1 MDITINEKKVA
12 SFEVVK
18 YEIVNGNIQI
28 SMIKALDPEG
38 KYIKFVK
45 LDKVLPYLSKFPI
58 HFKSICNE

>member
-1 MDITINEKKVA
+1 MDITINERKVA

-18 YEIVNGNIQI
+18 YEMVNGNIQI